1 MGSDAGLGGLTPG
14 WKIRPREVP
23 TAWVVRSGYAP
34 RTTLHAR
41 PRRRPCITP
50 SCPLEV
56 VNFIQTPGRPMGA
69 HSRDRAAAARR
80 PGFPSILGSRT
91 HPGFR
96 STRTDAGRAKGR
108 QCMRHSTIVTLDVL
122 GPRSI
127 RPRAVPRLS
136 NPPDPRHTPPRQ
148 PRRGAW
154 LGDDGL
160 AGGGL
165 ERRTFECKQCHER
178 QVLGT
183 SSIRLREFRRHW
195 NSSRQ
200 VPTNL
205 TR

>member
-56 VNFIQTPGRPMGA
+56 VNFIQTPGQPMGA

-80 PGFPSILGSRT
+80 PGFPSNLRSRT
-91 HPGFR
+91 DPGFR

-136 NPPDPRHTPPRQ
+136 NPPDPRHTPPRHPGAEHSGSGIMVLPVAASNAARSNASNATSDKCLAQ
-148 PRRGAW
+148 AQSVYANFADIGIPLAKSPR
-154 LGDDGL
+154 
-160 AGGGL
+160 
-165 ERRTFECKQCHER
+165 
-178 QVLGT
+178 
-183 SSIRLREFRRHW
+183 I
-195 NSSRQ
+195 
-200 VPTNL
+200 
-205 TR
+205 